1 MAKYDH
7 GGGCA
12 CGLSRFCDCSQA
24 TAQDRKDREEYDRLY
39 GKKENKPV
47 ALKQM
52 EDLYDQGYRNPHARI
67 PLEHSRISFCGQRAF
82 DLAYPD
88 AKDAALAFLAMTGGR
103 MDQNPAT
110 GSHVV
115 VFQAETAEQRDYLQ
129 KEWKLGMPASPA
141 PLTAKIEF
149 EKEEVVFLSVVLDNF
164 LDQIKKTMPD
174 VALPPV
180 AGAVQKK
187 IAMFKKEMDK

>member
-12 CGLSRFCDCSQA
+12 CGLSRFCDCSRA
-24 TAQDRKDREEYDRLY
+24 TAQDRKDRKEYDRIY
-39 GKKENKPV
+39 GKKEKPKM
-47 ALKQM
+47 AGFT
-52 EDLYDQGYRNPHARI
+52 DHIDQRDFRDPPPNNAAHPRTPFRGH
-67 PLEHSRISFCGQRAF
+67 RAF

-103 MDQNPAT
+103 MDQNPST

-115 VFQAETAEQRDYLQ
+115 VFQAETAEQRDYLE

-141 PLTAKIEF
+141 LPTAKIEF

-164 LDQIKKTMPD
+164 LDQVKKAMPD

-180 AGAVQKK
+180 ADAVQKK
-187 IAMFKKEMDK
+187 IAMFKKEMDE

>member
-12 CGLSRFCDCSQA
+12 CGLSRFCDCENA
-24 TAQDRKDREEYDRLY
+24 TPQDRKDREEYDRLY
-39 GKKENKPV
+39 GKKEKPKM

-52 EDLYDQGYRNPHARI
+52 EELYDQGHRTPALSNAGHPRT
-67 PLEHSRISFCGQRAF
+67 PFRGQRAF

-103 MDQNPAT
+103 MDQNPST
-110 GSHVV
+110 GSHIV
-115 VFQAETAEQRDYLQ
+115 VFQTETAEQRDYLQ
-129 KEWKLGMPASPA
+129 KDWKLGMPPMPA
-141 PLTAKIEF
+141 PPTAKIEF
-149 EKEEVVFLSVVLDNF
+149 EKEEVVFLSIMVDGLIES
-164 LDQIKKTMPD
+164 LKKTMPD

-187 IAMFKKEMDK
+187 IAMFKKEMDN

>member
-24 TAQDRKDREEYDRLY
+24 TEQDRKDREEYDRMY
-39 GKKENKPV
+39 GKKEKPM

-52 EDLYDQGYRNPHARI
+52 EDLYDGGHLNKTHPRTPFR
-67 PLEHSRISFCGQRAF
+67 GQKAF

-88 AKDAALAFLAMTGGR
+88 AKDAALAFLSMTGGR

-164 LDQIKKTMPD
+164 LDRIKKTMPD